1 MVAEVIINRGAKK
14 LNKTF
19 DYNIPKELEELILV
33 GSKVLVPFG
42 NGEKLTEAFVVG
54 LKETSAFEVKDIA
67 KLEENLSNK
76 QIDLAKWMAKRY
88 FCNVSDCIKLMLT
101 PGTRN
106 KNKEKRIQDKTIN
119 CVYLKKEREEIEFE
133 IETGKIKS
141 EKQKRVVNFI
151 KDNEGATVPEI
162 EMFTDCARGI
172 VNTLVKNGYLEIVEK
187 KVERN
192 PLLGR
197 NCEKTDKLKLT
208 EEQENAYKKVEDAIN
223 NKQYQQFLLYG
234 VTGSGKTEVYLQ
246 LIEKVLDNGRNAI
259 VLVPEISLTPQML
272 DRFIS
277 RFGKE
282 EIAILHSKLSIGER
296 HDEWERIQEK
306 KAKIVIGARSAIFA
320 PIENIGI
327 IIIDEEHDSSY
338 KSETNPRYNAKEIA
352 KVLAKE
358 NQAPLVLGS
367 ATPDIVTFYK
377 TQEKTIYQDLQKST
391 EFEYETNIQ
400 TKDYKRQ
407 FENEAKDSIKAISDK
422 ERIDIQNQGTE
433 SKITLLE
440 LTKRANNSSLPKV
453 EIIDLKQELANGN
466 RSMLSRELYNS
477 IEENLKQKR
486 QTILFLNR
494 RGYSTFIM
502 CRNCGYTVKCPNC
515 NISMTYHSYERKLKC
530 HYCGHEENVV
540 TVCPECH
547 SDKIRYFG
555 TGTQKLEQEIHKQF
569 PEASTI
575 RMDIDTVTKKNS
587 HEVILNTFRNQNIDI
602 LIGTQMVVK
611 GHHFPN
617 VTLVGVIAADSSLNI
632 DDYRANERTFQ
643 ILTQVAGRAGRE
655 NLPGKVVIQTYNPDN
670 FSIICAQK
678 QNYDLFYETE
688 IALRKQLKYPP
699 FCDIIL
705 IGLNSYQELEI
716 KNVSSK
722 IYKYLEQ
729 RLNKEEFK
737 VLRPMP
743 CPIDKIQNR
752 YRWRIIIKG
761 KMTEEANEIL
771 NACLKEIYQENIKD
785 TRIAIDINPNNMS

>member
-1 MVAEVIINRGAKK
+1 MIAEVIINRGAKK
-14 LNKTF
+14 LNRTF

-42 NGEKLTEAFVVG
+42 NGGKLAEAFVVG
-54 LKETSAFEVKDIA
+54 IKEKSTFELKNIA
-67 KLEENLSNK
+67 KLEENLTDK
-76 QIDLAKWMAKRY
+76 QITLAKWMAKRY
-88 FCNVSDCIKLMLT
+88 FCNISDCIKLMLT

-119 CVYLKKEREEIEFE
+119 CVYLKKDIEEIEFE

-141 EKQKRVVNFI
+141 EKQKRLLNFV
-151 KDNEGATVPEI
+151 KDNEGTTVPEI

-172 VNTLVKNGYLEIVEK
+172 VNTLVKNGYLEIIEK

-197 NCEKTDKLKLT
+197 NCEKTSSLNLT
-208 EEQENAYKKVEDAIN
+208 EEQKNAYNSVEENIN
-223 NKQYQQFLLYG
+223 KNEYKQFLLYG

-246 LIEKVLDNGRNAI
+246 LIEKVLKIGKNAI

-277 RFGKE
+277 RFGKSD
-282 EIAILHSKLSIGER
+282 IAILHSKLSIGER
-296 HDEWERIQEK
+296 HDEWERIREK
-306 KAKIVIGARSAIFA
+306 KARIVIGARSAIFA

-352 KVLAKE
+352 KILAKE
-358 NQAPLVLGS
+358 NKAPLLLGS
-367 ATPDIVTFYK
+367 ATPDINTFYNA
-377 TQEKTIYQDLQKST
+377 
-391 EFEYETNIQ
+391 TNEDEEGNTKIQ
-400 TKDYKRQ
+400 
-407 FENEAKDSIKAISDK
+407 
-422 ERIDIQNQGTE
+422 
-433 SKITLLE
+433 LLT
-440 LTKRANNSSLPKV
+440 LTKRANESSLPKV

-466 RSMLSRELYNS
+466 RSMLSMELYNS
-477 IEENLKQKR
+477 IEENIKQKR

-515 NISMTYHSYERKLKC
+515 NISMTYHSYEKKLKC
-530 HYCGHEENVV
+530 HYCSYEENLV
-540 TVCPECH
+540 TICPECH

-555 TGTQKLEQEIHKQF
+555 TGTQKLEQEINKQF
-569 PEASTI
+569 PNASTI

-587 HEVILNTFRNQNIDI
+587 HEEILNKFKNENIDI

-655 NLPGKVVIQTYNPDN
+655 NLPGKVIIQTYNPDN
-670 FSIICAQK
+670 FSIICSQK
-678 QNYDLFYETE
+678 QNYEMFYETE

-705 IGLNSYQELEI
+705 ISFNGLNEYNI
-716 KNVSSK
+716 KNISNEM
-722 IYKYLEQ
+722 YKRLLEK
-729 RLNKEEFK
+729 LNQEEFK
-737 VLRPMP
+737 IFRPMP
-743 CPIDKIQNR
+743 SPIDKIQNR

-761 KMTEEANEIL
+761 NMTVEANEIL
-771 NACLKEIYQENIKD
+771 NQTLKEIYSKNIKD
-785 TRIAIDINPNNMS
+785 IRISIDVNPNNMS

>member
-1 MVAEVIINRGAKK
+1 MIAEVIINRGAKK
-14 LNKTF
+14 LNRTF
-19 DYNIPKELEELILV
+19 DYNIPKDLEKLILV

-42 NGEKLTEAFVVG
+42 NGEKLAEAFVVG
-54 LKETSAFEVKDIA
+54 IKEKSAFELKNIA
-67 KLEENLSNK
+67 KLEENLTDK
-76 QIDLAKWMAKRY
+76 QISLAKWMAKRY
-88 FCNVSDCIKLMLT
+88 FCNISDCIKLMLT

-119 CVYLKKEREEIEFE
+119 CVYLKKDIEEIEFE

-141 EKQKRVVNFI
+141 EKQKRLLNFV
-151 KDNEGATVPEI
+151 KDNEGTTVPEI

-172 VNTLVKNGYLEIVEK
+172 VNTLVKNGYLEIIEK

-197 NCEKTDKLKLT
+197 NCEKTNNLKLT
-208 EEQENAYKKVEDAIN
+208 EEQKNAYNRVEEAIDKN
-223 NKQYQQFLLYG
+223 EYKQFLLYG

-246 LIEKVLDNGRNAI
+246 LIEKVLKIGKNAI

-277 RFGKE
+277 RFGKSD
-282 EIAILHSKLSIGER
+282 IAILHSKLSIGER
-296 HDEWERIQEK
+296 HDEWERIRER
-306 KAKIVIGARSAIFA
+306 KARIVIGARSAIFA

-352 KVLAKE
+352 KILAKE
-358 NQAPLVLGS
+358 NKAPLLLGS
-367 ATPDIVTFYK
+367 ATPDINTFYNA
-377 TQEKTIYQDLQKST
+377 TS
-391 EFEYETNIQ
+391 
-400 TKDYKRQ
+400 
-407 FENEAKDSIKAISDK
+407 ENEDGNTKTK
-422 ERIDIQNQGTE
+422 
-433 SKITLLE
+433 LLT
-440 LTKRANNSSLPKV
+440 LTKRANESSLPKV

-466 RSMLSRELYNS
+466 RSMLSMELYNS
-477 IEENLKQKR
+477 IEENISQKR

-502 CRNCGYTVKCPNC
+502 CRNCGYTVKCPSC
-515 NISMTYHSYERKLKC
+515 NISMTYHSYEKKLKC
-530 HYCGHEENVV
+530 HYCSYEENLV
-540 TVCPECH
+540 TTCPECH

-555 TGTQKLEQEIHKQF
+555 TGTQKLEQEINKQF
-569 PEASTI
+569 PNASTI

-587 HEVILNTFRNQNIDI
+587 HEEILNKFKNENIDI

-655 NLPGKVVIQTYNPDN
+655 NLPGKVIIQTYNPDD

-678 QNYDLFYETE
+678 QNYEMFYETE

-705 IGLNSYQELEI
+705 ISFNSLNETNI
-716 KNVSSK
+716 KNISNEM
-722 IYKYLEQ
+722 YKKLLEK
-729 RLNKEEFK
+729 LNQEEFK
-737 VLRPMP
+737 IFRPMP
-743 CPIDKIQNR
+743 SPIDKIQNR

-761 KMTEEANEIL
+761 NMTVEANEVL
-771 NACLKEIYQENIKD
+771 NQTLKEIYSRNIKD
-785 TRIAIDINPNNMS
+785 IRISIDVNPNNMS

>member
-1 MVAEVIINRGAKK
+1 MIAEVIINRGAKK
-14 LNKTF
+14 LNRTF

-42 NGEKLTEAFVVG
+42 KGKKLAEAFVVG
-54 LKETSAFEVKDIA
+54 IKEKSTYELKDIA
-67 KLEENLSNK
+67 KLEENLTDK
-76 QIDLAKWMAKRY
+76 QIELAKWMAKRY

-119 CVYLKKEREEIEFE
+119 CVYLKKDIEEIELE
-133 IETGKIKS
+133 IETGNIKS
-141 EKQKRVVNFI
+141 EKQKRIISFI
-151 KDNEGATVPEI
+151 KNNEGATIPEI
-162 EMFTDCARGI
+162 ELFTDCSRAI
-172 VNTLVKNGYLEIVEK
+172 VNTLVKNGYLEIAEK
-187 KVERN
+187 KVERD
-192 PLLGR
+192 PLIGR
-197 NCEKTDKLKLT
+197 NCEKSHKLNLT
-208 EEQENAYKKVEDAIN
+208 EEQTVAFKAVETAIE
-223 NKQYQQFLLYG
+223 KGVYEQFLLYG

-246 LIEKVLDNGRNAI
+246 LIESVLQKGKNAI

-282 EIAILHSKLSIGER
+282 EVAILHSKLSIGER
-296 HDEWERIQEK
+296 HDEWERIREK
-306 KAKIVIGARSAIFA
+306 KARIVIGARSAIFA
-320 PIENIGI
+320 PIGNLGI

-352 KVLAKE
+352 KILAKE

-367 ATPDIVTFYK
+367 ATPDLTTFYK
-377 TQEKTIYQDLQKST
+377 ATH
-391 EFEYETNIQ
+391 
-400 TKDYKRQ
+400 
-407 FENEAKDSIKAISDK
+407 KDSNGKTK
-422 ERIDIQNQGTE
+422 IQ
-433 SKITLLE
+433 LLE
-440 LTKRANNSSLPKV
+440 LTKRANHSSLPKV

-466 RSMLSRELYNS
+466 RSMLSMELYND
-477 IEENLKQKR
+477 IEENIKQKR

-530 HYCGHEENVV
+530 HYCGQEQNLV

-569 PEASTI
+569 PNASTI

-587 HEVILNTFRNQNIDI
+587 HEEILNKFKDENIDI

-655 NLPGKVVIQTYNPDN
+655 QLPGKVIIQTYNPDN

-678 QNYDLFYETE
+678 QNYNMFYETE
-688 IALRKQLKYPP
+688 IMLRKQLKYPP
-699 FCDIIL
+699 FCDIIV
-705 IGLNSYQELEI
+705 IGLNSYDETEI
-716 KNVSSK
+716 KNVSGK
-722 IYKYLEQ
+722 VYQYLAQ
-729 RLNKEEFK
+729 RLNKKEVMLLK
-737 VLRPMP
+737 PMP

-752 YRWRIIIKG
+752 YRWRIILKG
-761 KMTEEANEIL
+761 IMTTEL
-771 NACLKEIYQENIKD
+771 NQMLNNCLQYIYQEKIKD

>member
-14 LNKTF
+14 LNRTF

-42 NGEKLTEAFVVG
+42 NGGKLTEAFVVG
-54 LKETSAFEVKDIA
+54 LKETSQFEVKDIA
-67 KLEENLSNK
+67 KLEENLTQK
-76 QIDLAKWMAKRY
+76 QIALAKWMAKRY

-119 CVYLKKEREEIEFE
+119 CVYLKKDREEIDFE

-141 EKQKRVVNFI
+141 EKQKRVLNFI

-162 EMFTDCARGI
+162 EMFTDCGRGI

-197 NCEKTDKLKLT
+197 DCEKTDKLNLT
-208 EEQENAYKKVEDAIN
+208 EEQEHAYKRVEEAIN
-223 NKQYQQFLLYG
+223 NERYERFLLYG

-246 LIEKVLDNGRNAI
+246 LIERVLEIGKNAI

-296 HDEWERIQEK
+296 HDEWERIREK
-306 KAKIVIGARSAIFA
+306 KARIVIGARSAIFA

-358 NQAPLVLGS
+358 NKAPLVLGS
-367 ATPDIVTFYK
+367 ATPDMTTFYNA
-377 TQEKTIYQDLQKST
+377 TNED
-391 EFEYETNIQ
+391 EFGN
-400 TKDYKRQ
+400 TKVQ
-407 FENEAKDSIKAISDK
+407 
-422 ERIDIQNQGTE
+422 
-433 SKITLLE
+433 LLT
-440 LTKRANNSSLPKV
+440 LTKRANQSSLSKV

-466 RSMLSRELYNS
+466 RSMLSMELYNC

-502 CRNCGYTVKCPNC
+502 CRNCGYTVKCPHC

-530 HYCGHEENVV
+530 HYCGYEENIV
-540 TVCPECH
+540 TICPECH

-587 HEVILNTFRNQNIDI
+587 HEVILNKFRNENIDI

-655 NLPGKVVIQTYNPDN
+655 NLPGKVIIQTYNPDN

-678 QNYDLFYETE
+678 QNYNLFYETE

-705 IGLNSYQELEI
+705 IGLNSYQEAEI
-716 KNVSSK
+716 KKVSSK
-722 IYKYLEQ
+722 IYQYLEQ
-729 RLNKEEFK
+729 RLNKEKFK
-737 VLRPMP
+737 VLKPMP

-761 KMTEEANEIL
+761 NISKEANEIL
-771 NACLKEIYQENIKD
+771 NACIKEIYQENIKD

>member
-14 LNKTF
+14 LNRTF

-42 NGEKLTEAFVVG
+42 NGGKLTEAFVVG
-54 LKETSAFEVKDIA
+54 IKETSAFEVKDIA
-67 KLEENLSNK
+67 KLEENLTDK

-119 CVYLKKEREEIEFE
+119 CVYLKKDREEIDFE
-133 IETGKIKS
+133 IETEKIKS
-141 EKQKRVVNFI
+141 EKQKRVLNFI
-151 KDNEGATVPEI
+151 KDNEGGTVPEI

-197 NCEKTDKLKLT
+197 ECEKTYKLNLT
-208 EEQENAYKKVEDAIN
+208 EEQEKAYKNIEEVID

-246 LIEKVLDNGRNAI
+246 LIEKVLNIGKNAI

-296 HDEWERIQEK
+296 HDEWERIREK
-306 KAKIVIGARSAIFA
+306 KARIVIGARSAIFA

-367 ATPDIVTFYK
+367 ATPDMTTFYHA
-377 TQEKTIYQDLQKST
+377 TDED
-391 EFEYETNIQ
+391 EFGN
-400 TKDYKRQ
+400 TK
-407 FENEAKDSIKAISDK
+407 IK
-422 ERIDIQNQGTE
+422 
-433 SKITLLE
+433 LLT
-440 LTKRANNSSLPKV
+440 LTKRANQSSLPKV

-466 RSMLSRELYNS
+466 RSMLSMELYNC

-530 HYCGHEENVV
+530 HYCGHEENIV

-587 HEVILNTFRNQNIDI
+587 HEVILNTFKNENIDI

-688 IALRKQLKYPP
+688 IALRRQLKYPP

-705 IGLNSYQELEI
+705 IGLNSYQETEI

-722 IYKYLEQ
+722 IYQYLEQ

-743 CPIDKIQNR
+743 CPIDRIQNR

-771 NACLKEIYQENIKD
+771 NACLKDIYQENIKD

>member
-14 LNKTF
+14 LNRTF

-42 NGEKLTEAFVVG
+42 NGGKLTEAFVVG
-54 LKETSAFEVKDIA
+54 IKETSAFEIKDIA
-67 KLEENLSNK
+67 KLEENLSNR
-76 QIDLAKWMAKRY
+76 QIALAKWMAKRY

-119 CVYLKKEREEIEFE
+119 CVYLKKDIEEIEFE

-141 EKQKRVVNFI
+141 EKHKRILNFI
-151 KDNEGATVPEI
+151 KDNEGVTVPEI
-162 EMFTDCARGI
+162 EMFTDCSRAI

-197 NCEKTDKLKLT
+197 DCEKTYKLKLT
-208 EEQENAYKKVEDAIN
+208 EEQEKAYRSVEEAIN

-246 LIEKVLDNGRNAI
+246 LIEKVLQMGKNAI

-282 EIAILHSKLSIGER
+282 DIAILHSKLSIGER
-296 HDEWERIQEK
+296 HDEWERIREK
-306 KAKIVIGARSAIFA
+306 KARIVIGARSAIFA

-367 ATPDIVTFYK
+367 ATPDMTTFYNA
-377 TQEKTIYQDLQKST
+377 
-391 EFEYETNIQ
+391 TNEDVFGN
-400 TKDYKRQ
+400 TK
-407 FENEAKDSIKAISDK
+407 IK
-422 ERIDIQNQGTE
+422 
-433 SKITLLE
+433 LLT
-440 LTKRANNSSLPKV
+440 LTKRANQSSLPKV

-466 RSMLSRELYNS
+466 RSMLSVELYNN

-530 HYCGHEENVV
+530 HYCGHEENLV
-540 TVCPECH
+540 TICPECH

-555 TGTQKLEQEIHKQF
+555 TGTQKLEQEVHKQF

-587 HEVILNTFRNQNIDI
+587 HEVILNTFKNENIDI

-655 NLPGKVVIQTYNPDN
+655 NLPGKVIIQTYNPDN

-678 QNYDLFYETE
+678 QNYNLFYETE
-688 IALRKQLKYPP
+688 IALREQLKYPP

-716 KNVSSK
+716 KKVSSK
-722 IYKYLEQ
+722 IYQYLEQ

-761 KMTEEANEIL
+761 NMTEKTNKIL
-771 NACLKEIYQENIKD
+771 NDCLKEIYTLNIKD
-785 TRIAIDINPNNMS
+785 TRIAIDVNPNNMS

>member
-14 LNKTF
+14 LNRTF

-42 NGEKLTEAFVVG
+42 NGGKLTEAFVVG

-67 KLEENLSNK
+67 KLEENLTDK
-76 QIDLAKWMAKRY
+76 QIALAKWMAKRY

-119 CVYLKKEREEIEFE
+119 CVYLKKDIEEIDFE
-133 IETGKIKS
+133 IQTEKIKS
-141 EKQKRVVNFI
+141 EKQKRVLNFI
-151 KDNEGATVPEI
+151 KDNEGTTVPEI

-197 NCEKTDKLKLT
+197 DCEKTYKLKLT
-208 EEQENAYKKVEDAIN
+208 EEQEIAYKSVEETID
-223 NKQYQQFLLYG
+223 KEEYKQFLLYG

-246 LIEKVLDNGRNAI
+246 LIEKVLNIGKNAI

-296 HDEWERIQEK
+296 HDEWERIREK
-306 KAKIVIGARSAIFA
+306 KARIVIGARSAIFA

-367 ATPDIVTFYK
+367 ATPDMTTFYNA
-377 TQEKTIYQDLQKST
+377 
-391 EFEYETNIQ
+391 TNEDAFGN
-400 TKDYKRQ
+400 TK
-407 FENEAKDSIKAISDK
+407 IK
-422 ERIDIQNQGTE
+422 
-433 SKITLLE
+433 LLT
-440 LTKRANNSSLPKV
+440 LTKRANQSSLPKV

-466 RSMLSRELYNS
+466 RSMLSMELYNS

-515 NISMTYHSYERKLKC
+515 NISMTYHSYEKKLKC

-587 HEVILNTFRNQNIDI
+587 HEIILNTFKNENIDI

-688 IALRKQLKYPP
+688 IALREQLKYPP

-705 IGLNSYQELEI
+705 IGLNSYQEAEI

-722 IYKYLEQ
+722 IYQYLEK

>member
-1 MVAEVIINRGAKK
+1 MIAEVIINRGAKK
-14 LNKTF
+14 LNRTF

-42 NGEKLTEAFVVG
+42 NGGKLAEAFVVG
-54 LKETSAFEVKDIA
+54 IKEKSTFELKNIA
-67 KLEENLSNK
+67 KLEENLTDK
-76 QIDLAKWMAKRY
+76 QITLAKWMAKRY
-88 FCNVSDCIKLMLT
+88 FCNISDCIKLMLT

-119 CVYLKKEREEIEFE
+119 CVYLKKDIEEIEFE

-141 EKQKRVVNFI
+141 EKQKRLLNFV
-151 KDNEGATVPEI
+151 KDNEGTTVPEI

-172 VNTLVKNGYLEIVEK
+172 VNTLVKNGYLEIIEK

-197 NCEKTDKLKLT
+197 NCEKTSSLNLT
-208 EEQENAYKKVEDAIN
+208 EEQKNAYNSVEETIN
-223 NKQYQQFLLYG
+223 KNEYKQFLLYG

-246 LIEKVLDNGRNAI
+246 LIEKVLKIGKNAI

-277 RFGKE
+277 RFGKSD
-282 EIAILHSKLSIGER
+282 IAILHSKLSIGER
-296 HDEWERIQEK
+296 HDEWERIREK
-306 KAKIVIGARSAIFA
+306 KARIVIGARSAIFA

-352 KVLAKE
+352 KILAKE
-358 NQAPLVLGS
+358 NKAPLLLGS
-367 ATPDIVTFYK
+367 ATPDINTFYNA
-377 TQEKTIYQDLQKST
+377 
-391 EFEYETNIQ
+391 TNEDEEGDTKIQ
-400 TKDYKRQ
+400 
-407 FENEAKDSIKAISDK
+407 
-422 ERIDIQNQGTE
+422 
-433 SKITLLE
+433 LLT
-440 LTKRANNSSLPKV
+440 LTKRANQSSLPKV

-466 RSMLSRELYNS
+466 RSMLSMELYNS
-477 IEENLKQKR
+477 IEENIKQKR

-515 NISMTYHSYERKLKC
+515 NISMTYHSYEKKLKC
-530 HYCGHEENVV
+530 HYCSYEENLV
-540 TVCPECH
+540 TICPECH

-555 TGTQKLEQEIHKQF
+555 TGTQKLEQEINKQF
-569 PEASTI
+569 PNASTI

-587 HEVILNTFRNQNIDI
+587 HEEILNKFKNENIDI

-655 NLPGKVVIQTYNPDN
+655 NLSGKVIIQTYNPDN

-678 QNYDLFYETE
+678 QNYEMFYETE

-705 IGLNSYQELEI
+705 ISFNGLNEYNI
-716 KNVSSK
+716 KNISNEM
-722 IYKYLEQ
+722 YKKLLEK
-729 RLNKEEFK
+729 LNQEEFK
-737 VLRPMP
+737 IFRPMP
-743 CPIDKIQNR
+743 SPIDKIQNR

-761 KMTEEANEIL
+761 NMTVEANEIL
-771 NACLKEIYQENIKD
+771 NQTLKEIYSKNIKD
-785 TRIAIDINPNNMS
+785 IRISIDVNPNNMS

>member
-1 MVAEVIINRGAKK
+1 
-14 LNKTF
+14 
-19 DYNIPKELEELILV
+19 
-33 GSKVLVPFG
+33 
-42 NGEKLTEAFVVG
+42 
-54 LKETSAFEVKDIA
+54 
-67 KLEENLSNK
+67 
-76 QIDLAKWMAKRY
+76 MAKRY
-88 FCNVSDCIKLMLT
+88 FCNISDCIKLMLT

-119 CVYLKKEREEIEFE
+119 CVYLKKDIEEIEFE

-141 EKQKRVVNFI
+141 EKQKRLLNFV
-151 KDNEGATVPEI
+151 KDNEGTTVPEI

-172 VNTLVKNGYLEIVEK
+172 VNTLVKNGYLEIIEK

-197 NCEKTDKLKLT
+197 NCEKTNNLKLT
-208 EEQENAYKKVEDAIN
+208 EEQKNAYNRVEEAIDKN
-223 NKQYQQFLLYG
+223 EYKQFLLYG

-246 LIEKVLDNGRNAI
+246 LIEKVLKIGKNAI

-277 RFGKE
+277 RFGKSD
-282 EIAILHSKLSIGER
+282 IAILHSKLSIGER
-296 HDEWERIQEK
+296 HDEWERIRER
-306 KAKIVIGARSAIFA
+306 KARIVIGARSAIFA

-352 KVLAKE
+352 KILAKE
-358 NQAPLVLGS
+358 NKAPLLLGS
-367 ATPDIVTFYK
+367 ATPDINTFYNA
-377 TQEKTIYQDLQKST
+377 TS
-391 EFEYETNIQ
+391 
-400 TKDYKRQ
+400 
-407 FENEAKDSIKAISDK
+407 ENEDGNTK
-422 ERIDIQNQGTE
+422 IQ
-433 SKITLLE
+433 LLT
-440 LTKRANNSSLPKV
+440 LTKRANESSLPKV

-466 RSMLSRELYNS
+466 RSMLSMELYNS
-477 IEENLKQKR
+477 IEENISQKR

-502 CRNCGYTVKCPNC
+502 CRNCGYTVKCPSC
-515 NISMTYHSYERKLKC
+515 NISMTYHSYEKKLKC
-530 HYCGHEENVV
+530 HYCSYEENLV
-540 TVCPECH
+540 TTCPECH

-555 TGTQKLEQEIHKQF
+555 TGTQKLEQEINKQF
-569 PEASTI
+569 PNASTI

-587 HEVILNTFRNQNIDI
+587 HEEILNKFKNENIDI

-655 NLPGKVVIQTYNPDN
+655 NLPGKVIIQTYNPDN

-678 QNYDLFYETE
+678 QNYEMFYETE

-705 IGLNSYQELEI
+705 ISFNSLNETNI
-716 KNVSSK
+716 KNISNEM
-722 IYKYLEQ
+722 YKKLLEK
-729 RLNKEEFK
+729 LNQEEFK
-737 VLRPMP
+737 IFRPMP
-743 CPIDKIQNR
+743 SPIDKIQNR

-761 KMTEEANEIL
+761 NMTVEANEKL
-771 NACLKEIYQENIKD
+771 NQTLKEIYSKNIKD
-785 TRIAIDINPNNMS
+785 IRISIDVNPNNMS

>member
-14 LNKTF
+14 LNRTF

-42 NGEKLTEAFVVG
+42 NGGKLTEAFVVG
-54 LKETSAFEVKDIA
+54 IKETSAFEVKDIA
-67 KLEENLSNK
+67 KLEENLTDK
-76 QIDLAKWMAKRY
+76 QIALAKWMAKRY

-119 CVYLKKEREEIEFE
+119 CVYLKKDIEEIEFE
-133 IETGKIKS
+133 IETEKIKS
-141 EKQKRVVNFI
+141 EKQKRILNFI

-162 EMFTDCARGI
+162 EMFTDCSRGI

-197 NCEKTDKLKLT
+197 DCEKTYKLNLT
-208 EEQENAYKKVEDAIN
+208 EEQENAYKSVEEAID
-223 NKQYQQFLLYG
+223 KKEYKQFLLYG

-246 LIEKVLDNGRNAI
+246 LIEKVLNIGKNAI

-277 RFGKE
+277 RFGKD

-296 HDEWERIQEK
+296 HDEWERIREK
-306 KAKIVIGARSAIFA
+306 KARIVIGARSAIFA

-367 ATPDIVTFYK
+367 ATPDMTTFYHA
-377 TQEKTIYQDLQKST
+377 TDED
-391 EFEYETNIQ
+391 EFGN
-400 TKDYKRQ
+400 TK
-407 FENEAKDSIKAISDK
+407 IK
-422 ERIDIQNQGTE
+422 
-433 SKITLLE
+433 LLT
-440 LTKRANNSSLPKV
+440 LTKRANQSSLPKV

-466 RSMLSRELYNS
+466 RSMLSMELYSS

-530 HYCGHEENVV
+530 HYCGHEENIV

-587 HEVILNTFRNQNIDI
+587 HEVILNTFKNENIDI

-688 IALRKQLKYPP
+688 IALRRQLKYPP

-705 IGLNSYQELEI
+705 IGLNSYQEAEI
-716 KNVSSK
+716 KNVSEK
-722 IYKYLEQ
+722 IYQYLEQ
-729 RLNKEEFK
+729 RLNKQEFK

-771 NACLKEIYQENIKD
+771 NACLKDIYQENIKD

>member
-14 LNKTF
+14 LNRTF

-42 NGEKLTEAFVVG
+42 NGGKLTEAFVVG
-54 LKETSAFEVKDIA
+54 IKETSAFEVKDIA
-67 KLEENLSNK
+67 KLEENLTDK
-76 QIDLAKWMAKRY
+76 QIALAKWMAKRY

-119 CVYLKKEREEIEFE
+119 CVYLKKDREEIEFE
-133 IETGKIKS
+133 IETEKIKS
-141 EKQKRVVNFI
+141 EKQKRVLNFV

-172 VNTLVKNGYLEIVEK
+172 VNTLVKNGYLEIIEK

-197 NCEKTDKLKLT
+197 ECEKTYKLNLT
-208 EEQENAYKKVEDAIN
+208 EEQENAYKSIEETID
-223 NKQYQQFLLYG
+223 NKKYQQFLLYG

-246 LIEKVLDNGRNAI
+246 LIQKVLNIGKNAI

-296 HDEWERIQEK
+296 HDEWERIREK
-306 KAKIVIGARSAIFA
+306 KARIVIGARSAIFA

-367 ATPDIVTFYK
+367 ATPDMTTFYHA
-377 TQEKTIYQDLQKST
+377 TNED
-391 EFEYETNIQ
+391 EFGN
-400 TKDYKRQ
+400 TK
-407 FENEAKDSIKAISDK
+407 IK
-422 ERIDIQNQGTE
+422 
-433 SKITLLE
+433 LLT
-440 LTKRANNSSLPKV
+440 LTKRANQSSLPKV

-466 RSMLSRELYNS
+466 RSMLSMELYNC

-555 TGTQKLEQEIHKQF
+555 TGTQKLEQEMHKQF

-587 HEVILNTFRNQNIDI
+587 HEVILNTFKNENIDI

-688 IALRKQLKYPP
+688 IALRRQLKYPP

-705 IGLNSYQELEI
+705 IGLNSYQEAEI
-716 KNVSSK
+716 KNVSEK
-722 IYKYLEQ
+722 IYHYLEQ
-729 RLNKEEFK
+729 RLNKQEFK

-761 KMTEEANEIL
+761 KMTEEANENL